1 VLLRALNP
9 LLRGFSGPHGNLWI
23 RPVVAKQGPKGVV
36 MRMRPRAAALAISLV
51 VAASGTGTE
60 TASQAAATG
69 ADTQDVSLEDGT
81 QKASAANSASALGA
95 STETPGVPKAHGERS

>member
-1 VLLRALNP
+1 
-9 LLRGFSGPHGNLWI
+9 
-23 RPVVAKQGPKGVV
+23 

-51 VAASGTGTE
+51 VAAAGTGSG

-81 QKASAANSASALGA
+81 QKASAPRAARLPSEPN
-95 STETPGVPKAHGERS
+95 ETPSVPKAQGEQT